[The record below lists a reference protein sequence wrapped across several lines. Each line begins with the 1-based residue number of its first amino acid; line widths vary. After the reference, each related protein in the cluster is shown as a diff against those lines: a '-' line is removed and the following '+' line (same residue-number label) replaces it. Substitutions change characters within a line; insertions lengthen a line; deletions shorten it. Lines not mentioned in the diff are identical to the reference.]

1 MKRILTLALSVVL
14 TLGMAEIP
22 AEAAHHYRNCT
33 ALHRDWRYGVAKS
46 KRAARR
52 EVHDGY
58 HYPHVSR
65 RLYRANRTLD
75 ANNDGVA
82 CEA

>member
-1 MKRILTLALSVVL
+1 MRRIVTIGLSAILTLGLAQV
-14 TLGMAEIP
+14 P
-22 AEAAHHYRNCT
+22 AQAAHHYRNCT
-33 ALHRDWRYGVAKS
+33 ALHRDWRHGVAKS

-52 EVHDGY
+52 EVNDGY
-58 HYPHVSR
+58 GYPHVSR

-82 CEA
+82 CES